1 MQTKRVNIYP
11 NGPIINVNPPIRT
24 ITKDV
29 LKPVNDI
36 KKCILAGAYV
46 EEVFG
51 PYKTVKLNLSNYDR
65 DNTPPKPTNINI
77 ESATAPIEN
86 SVDVEP
92 PQEVD
97 DKVTETEA
105 VFIDPVEED
114 KPVEET
120 IEVEEETIVEDTVI
134 SAESNEEMEDTNVDV
149 TAEEVLNNEV
159 NRYSNYKSMSKKERK
174 KAKQAKND

>member
-29 LKPVNDI
+29 LKPINDI

-51 PYKTVKLNLSNYDR
+51 PYKTVKLDLSNYDT
-65 DNTPPKPTNINI
+65 DNTPPKPLNINI

-86 SVDVEP
+86 SVDIEDP
-92 PQEVD
+92 KEVD

-120 IEVEEETIVEDTVI
+120 VEVEENVIVEDTVI

-149 TAEEVLNNEV
+149 TADEVLNNEV
-159 NRYSNYKSMSKKERK
+159 NKYSNYKSKKERK
-174 KAKQAKND
+174 KIKH

>member
-51 PYKTVKLNLSNYDR
+51 PYKTVKLNLSNYV
-65 DNTPPKPTNINI
+65 NI

-134 SAESNEEMEDTNVDV
+134 STESNEEMEDTNVDV